1 MGKIIA
7 VSGSNAGDDNLT
19 EEILKIA
26 EETGYLIA
34 KKGGILVCGGLGGIM
49 EAAAKGAKKGQGI
62 TVGILPWNKE
72 SANLYIDI
80 PIATGI
86 GFYRNNIIVNC
97 ADCIIGICGR
107 WGTLN
112 EIAMAI
118 GIGKPTII
126 IEGSGGVSDLLAK
139 KEVLK
144 TFKKRPI
151 IVKSPKEAV
160 DKAFSV

>member
-1 MGKIIA
+1 MKKLIA

-19 EEILKIA
+19 EEILNIA

-49 EAAAKGAKKGQGI
+49 EAAAKGAKKANGI
-62 TVGILPWNKE
+62 TVGILPWNRE
-72 SANLYIDI
+72 AANSYIDI

-97 ADCIIGICGR
+97 ADCVIGICGR

-126 IEGSGGVSDLLAK
+126 IDGSGGVSEILSK
-139 KEVLK
+139 KEFLQV
-144 TFKKRPI
+144 FKKRPI